1 MALSTQVLVL
11 KLEKEREDAL
21 AKVQLMQEQVNE
33 HSEVRE
39 RVWEGCECSG
49 SKRSERSGQRML
61 GDAGASQHVLRER
74 VWRV

>member
-49 SKRSERSGQRML
+49 C
-61 GDAGASQHVLRER
+61 
-74 VWRV
+74 